1 MIDPEVEAEILRL
14 FHAEKW
20 PIGTIATQL
29 RVHHSVV
36 RRVLDKERSPR
47 RPKPRA
53 RMIDPYLPFIMET
66 IEKYPRIPASRL
78 FDMVVKRGYPGG
90 ENHFR
95 AHIASLRPRVGCEA
109 FLRLKTLPAE
119 QAQVDW
125 GHFGRLQVGKAS
137 RPLFAFILVLSYS
150 RALFLRFFL
159 SQKLSKFLYGHEFAF
174 SWVGGVTRVCLYD
187 NLRTAVLE
195 RVGQAIRFQPDFLR
209 FAGHYRFEPRPV
221 APYRGNE
228 KGRVERAVRFVRS
241 RFFAARRFKD
251 LDDLNRQALTWCET
265 ISLERRWPE
274 DKRRTVKEVFEE
286 EKEKLLP
293 LPQNPYPCEE
303 RVEVTVGK
311 SPYVRFD
318 LNDYSVPHALVG
330 RTVVVVAS
338 LDTVRILDGNRV
350 VAKHR
355 RSFDRD
361 EQIEDN
367 THIETL
373 AKAKHAAGAARRA
386 DLLLRVSPSSKEL
399 LRHVAERGLPLG
411 RTTNELMELL
421 RTFGPQRLEEAV
433 AEALCRQAPHPQAVR
448 HILECK
454 RKSQGKSPAR
464 PLSLPDDPRVKNL
477 FVKPHDLKSY
487 EMVEGIDENS
497 KKE

>member
-36 RRVLDKERSPR
+36 RRVLDKERNPK

-53 RMIDPYLPFIMET
+53 RMIDPYLSFIMET

-78 FDMVVKRGYPGG
+78 FDMVLERGYSGR
-90 ENHFR
+90 ESHFR
-95 AHIASLRPRVGCEA
+95 AHIARFRPRVGGEA
-109 FLRLKTLPAE
+109 FLRLKILPGE
-119 QAQVDW
+119 AQIDW
-125 GHFGRLQVGKAS
+125 GHFGRLKVGKAS
-137 RPLFAFILVLSYS
+137 RPLSAFILVLSYS

-159 SQKLSKFLYGHEFAF
+159 SQQLSEFLYGHEFAF
-174 SWVGGVTRVCLYD
+174 SWVGGVARVCLYD

-274 DKRRTVKEVFEE
+274 DKRRTVGEVFSE

-293 LPQNPYPCEE
+293 LPENPYPCEE
-303 RVEVTVGK
+303 RIEVSVGK

-318 LNDYSVPHALVG
+318 LNDYSVPPSLV
-330 RTVVVVAS
+330 RRIVVVVAS

-350 VAKHR
+350 VAEHP
-355 RSFDRD
+355 RSFDKE
-361 EQIEDN
+361 EQVEDHA
-367 THIETL
+367 HIEAL
-373 AKAKHAAGAARRA
+373 AETKQAAGAARRT

-399 LRHVAERGLPLG
+399 LIHVAERGQPLG
-411 RTTNELMELL
+411 RATNELMELY
-421 RTFGPQRLEEAV
+421 RTFGPKDLEEAV
-433 AEALCRQAPHPQAVR
+433 AEALRRQAPHPQAVR
-448 HILECK
+448 HILECN
-454 RKSQGKSPAR
+454 RKAQGKSPAR

-487 EMVEGIDENS
+487 KMEEGVDENE
-497 KKE
+497 KEE

>member
-36 RRVLDKERSPR
+36 RRVLDKERNPKQ
-47 RPKPRA
+47 PKPRA
-53 RMIDPYLPFIMET
+53 RMIDPYLSFIMET

-78 FDMVVKRGYPGG
+78 FDMVVERGYSGR
-90 ENHFR
+90 ESHFR
-95 AHIASLRPRVGCEA
+95 AHIAGLRPRVGGEA
-109 FLRLKTLPAE
+109 FLRLKFLPGE
-119 QAQVDW
+119 QAQIDW
-125 GHFGRLQVGKAS
+125 GHFGRLKVGKAS
-137 RPLFAFILVLSYS
+137 RPLSAFILVLSYS

-174 SWVGGVTRVCLYD
+174 SWVGGVARVCLYD

-274 DKRRTVKEVFEE
+274 DKRRTVGEVFSE

-293 LPQNPYPCEE
+293 LPENPYPCEE
-303 RVEVTVGK
+303 RIEVSVGK

-318 LNDYSVPHALVG
+318 LNDYSVPPSLVH
-330 RTVVVVAS
+330 RIVVVVAS

-350 VAKHR
+350 VAEHP
-355 RSFDRD
+355 RSFDKD
-361 EQIEDN
+361 EQVEDHA
-367 THIETL
+367 HIEAL
-373 AKAKHAAGAARRA
+373 AETKHAAGAARRT
-386 DLLLRVSPSSKEL
+386 DLLLRAVPSSKEL
-399 LRHVAERGLPLG
+399 LIHVAERGQPLG
-411 RTTNELMELL
+411 RATNELMELY
-421 RTFGPQRLEEAV
+421 RTFGPKDLEEAV
-433 AEALCRQAPHPQAVR
+433 AEALRRQAPHPQAVR
-448 HILECK
+448 HILECN
-454 RKSQGKSPAR
+454 RRAQGKSPAR

-487 EMVEGIDENS
+487 NMEEGIDENG
-497 KKE
+497 KEE